1 VEWEIIKN
9 IIIGTLSFFLVVTGF
24 YFLIPAWSAASN
36 GIIGVDATIVTN
48 TTYLA
53 NFQQE
58 AIYLNS
64 IVGLS
69 FIAMA
74 IGVWIWLLL
83 SGTRRQSV
91 QDALGNYEEV
101 A

>member
-1 VEWEIIKN
+1 MIKN

-24 YFLIPAWSAASN
+24 YFLIPAWSSASN
-36 GIIGVDATIVTN
+36 GIIGVDNQIITN
-48 TTYLA
+48 PTYLA
-53 NFQQE
+53 NIQQE
-58 AIYLNS
+58 SIYLNS

-74 IGVWIWLLL
+74 IGVWIWMLL
-83 SGTRRQSV
+83 SSTRRQSV